1 MGSKR
6 TLADPASQSA
16 AEVQAGPPAA
26 AAAAD
31 PQPSSSEQP
40 FVNTGLLT
48 WLERR
53 RQWTHKPPEFKR
65 TSRKRAFSPS
75 VTPEQVLSFTP
86 FPKPVALQ
94 EVIEVLQ
101 DVWDQED
108 YF

>member
-40 FVNTGLLT
+40 FVNTGGPGQMTRLSISCRTTLQLTVASCLL
-48 WLERR
+48 
-53 RQWTHKPPEFKR
+53 
-65 TSRKRAFSPS
+65 
-75 VTPEQVLSFTP
+75 QVS
-86 FPKPVALQ
+86 
-94 EVIEVLQ
+94 
-101 DVWDQED
+101 
-108 YF
+108 